1 MKNQQQTGVNRYW
14 GTATPP
20 KSKAEFFDA
29 ITTPAPSGGGDVA
42 TIRMYGPIDSWG
54 GWWGVSAADV
64 SDVLDALPESVSQII
79 LRVNSPGGE
88 VFEALSILNMFRAHK
103 ATVTAVVDGL
113 AASAASF
120 LVAGCDE
127 AVMSPGTQM
136 MIHSP
141 LSWTYG
147 NATDLRKVADVLDGI
162 EESII
167 SIYRDKAGDSAWNDL
182 LSDETWYT
190 AAQAV
195 EAGLADRVG
204 VVKDV
209 GETTTAGAYEEPD
222 LSDPLEGDGVDDIY
236 QAARARLAGRPTSAT
251 APNKLPVS
259 TESGEPIQKEELI
272 VSDTIKAG
280 LRERLGVTDAEA
292 SDETLLAALDQVLE
306 EQADT
311 PAASAVIPAGT
322 TLVDN
327 SVLAELQRNAQ
338 SGAEARAQQI
348 SDRRD
353 GKIAT
358 ALQEGRITA
367 ASADHFRAMLD
378 ADEDSSTQLLAS
390 LAPNTVP
397 VDEIGHADGEK
408 SAEDALMAQ
417 AGWGADNEE
426 AR

>member
-1 MKNQQQTGVNRYW
+1 MKNQQTGVNRYW
-14 GTATPP
+14 GTVTPP

-29 ITTPAPSGGGDVA
+29 ITTPAPSGSGDVA

-54 GWWGVSAADV
+54 GWWGVSASDV
-64 SDVLDALPESVSQII
+64 SDVLDALPDSVSQII

-147 NATDLRKVADVLDGI
+147 NATDLRKVAEVLDGI

-167 SIYRDKAGDSAWNDL
+167 SIYRDKAGESAWGEL
-182 LSDETWYT
+182 LSAETWYT

-204 VVKDV
+204 VVKDA
-209 GETTTAGAYEEPD
+209 GETSTAGADEEPE
-222 LSDPLEGDGVDDIY
+222 LIDPLEGDDVDDIY
-236 QAARARLAGRPTSAT
+236 QAARARLAGRPMSAT
-251 APNKLPVS
+251 APTKLPS
-259 TESGEPIQKEELI
+259 SSEPGDPNRKEN
-272 VSDTIKAG
+272 VVASDAFKAG
-280 LRERLGVTDAEA
+280 IRARLGMTDADA
-292 SDETLLAALDQVLE
+292 SEEQITAALDEALA
-306 EQADT
+306 EQPDT
-311 PAASAVIPAGT
+311 AAAPVAAIPAGT
-322 TLVDN
+322 TLIED
-327 SVLAELQRNAQ
+327 SVLDELRKNAA
-338 SGAEARAQQI
+338 SGAEARKQQI

-353 GKIAT
+353 GVIAK

-367 ASADHFRAMLD
+367 ASSENFRALLD
-378 ADEDSSTQLLAS
+378 ADEEGTTKLLTA

-408 SAEDALMAQ
+408 SADEALMAQ
-417 AGWGADNEE
+417 AGWSTENEE